1 MTQVPWIAPGDN
13 ETPFP
18 DPETFALEEPN
29 GLLAIGGSLTPSRL
43 IEAYAAGIFPW
54 FSEDQPVLWWS
65 PDPRAVI
72 PPHAIHVGRS
82 LRKRLRH
89 SGLSVTLDR
98 AFEAVIRACAAPRA
112 DEAGT
117 WITPAMAD
125 AYTALHRMGIAHS
138 AEVWDDGRLVG
149 GLYGVSLGAAFFG
162 ESMFS
167 LVADASKIAL
177 ARLAGQ
183 LDEWGFGLIDCQL
196 PTPHLERLG
205 AQAWPRPRFLR
216 ALRETQQRAQRHGP
230 WAFGTISPLEGA
242 SQP

>member
-1 MTQVPWIAPGDN
+1 
-13 ETPFP
+13 
-18 DPETFALEEPN
+18 
-29 GLLAIGGSLTPSRL
+29 
-43 IEAYAAGIFPW
+43 
-54 FSEDQPVLWWS
+54 
-65 PDPRAVI
+65 
-72 PPHAIHVGRS
+72 
-82 LRKRLRH
+82 
-89 SGLSVTLDR
+89 
-98 AFEAVIRACAAPRA
+98 
-112 DEAGT
+112 
-117 WITPAMAD
+117 MAD